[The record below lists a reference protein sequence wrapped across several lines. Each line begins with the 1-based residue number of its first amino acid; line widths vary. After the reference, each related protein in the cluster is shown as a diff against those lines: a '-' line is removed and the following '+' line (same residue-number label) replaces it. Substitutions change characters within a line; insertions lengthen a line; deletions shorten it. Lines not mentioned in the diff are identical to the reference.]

1 MRFHT
6 VQVDEEVFKYIKNHA
21 EPLVDDFNS
30 TLRRLFGLDSIS
42 RKSNSVRSGDQVDTV
57 PGMSLPRDVPQALRQ
72 VLEVAFLV
80 RRQGETRKDA
90 TRDVASMH
98 NVAPQTVLD
107 KYCRQLTL
115 TANEFDRLLEQSG
128 VGDLR
133 EKLFQRFPEY
143 KDTIEEIL
151 LKG

>member
-1 MRFHT
+1 M
-6 VQVDEEVFKYIKNHA
+6 
-21 EPLVDDFNS
+21 
-30 TLRRLFGLDSIS
+30 
-42 RKSNSVRSGDQVDTV
+42 
-57 PGMSLPRDVPQALRQ
+57 
-72 VLEVAFLV
+72 